1 MHRAYKGARVKVI
14 GREKLATFA
23 EKHAQAAGPME
34 AWLAEAEEAS
44 WETTQDVKNRYA
56 SASFLSGNRVLFNIG
71 GNKFRLAVV
80 IAYRTSTVSVLWI
93 GTHAE
98 YSQKKF

>member
-1 MHRAYKGARVKVI
+1 MKVI
-14 GREKLATFA
+14 GKGELANFA
-23 EKHAQAAGPME
+23 KKHAQAEGPVD

-44 WETTQDVKNRYA
+44 WETTQDVKGRYA

-71 GNKFRLAVV
+71 GNKYRLEVR

-98 YSQKKF
+98 YNRKKF